1 MMAMSVTF
9 IVAPV
14 ALYDPVLAG
23 LDQRGHRVRAT
34 VSMTVTL
41 GVPVMTQE

>member
-1 MMAMSVTF
+1 MAMSVTF
-9 IVAPV
+9 IVGPV
-14 ALYDPVLAG
+14 VLHDSMIVWLG
-23 LDQRGHRVRAT
+23 QRGHRVRAT